1 VSAGAHAALAAAL
14 ADAGGTGAPPAH
26 TAGLRTLLDAALRHG
41 AAELT
46 KPRSG
51 YGDPVVVTF
60 GLYDGGLS
68 QPGGRADAGDGGPAP
83 VLIAATPAGA
93 GLRAD
98 PEEARERE
106 WALVAATVGALVEL
120 AEPGLPAAAADLALV
135 AGPVAGAFLAL
146 GVPAGRLAAG
156 DLDELAPLAFD
167 EHAGRIDR
175 LRAAALALPGAVL
188 ADAAG
193 GLRTPLGAGHPLL
206 VAEAVARMGGRPEDP
221 ESAASL
227 DDALEALLAPPG
239 SAAARPHEDPDPG
252 RRAARRILQRLS
264 GMGKWGG
271 YHTDFAH
278 LPRGF
283 AGNERALA
291 QEVGE
296 ALLRAGLLAEKPS
309 VGQRH
314 VYLNPRRAAEI
325 HRLIEDGAVP
335 PGLQLP

>member
-26 TAGLRTLLDAALRHG
+26 TAGLRTLLDAALRYG
-41 AAELT
+41 ATELT

-51 YGDPVVVTF
+51 RGDPVVVAF
-60 GLYDGGLS
+60 ALHDGTL
-68 QPGGRADAGDGGPAP
+68 
-83 VLIAATPAGA
+83 LAATPAGA

-120 AEPGLPAAAADLALV
+120 AEPGAPAQAEDLALE
-135 AGPVAGAFLAL
+135 AGPVAGAFLGL
-146 GVPAGRLAAG
+146 GLRAGSLAAA

-175 LRAAALALPGAVL
+175 LRAAALAVPGTVL
-188 ADAAG
+188 ADTAV
-193 GLRTPLGAGHPLL
+193 GLRAPLGAGHP
-206 VAEAVARMGGRPEDP
+206 EDP
-221 ESAASL
+221 ESATSL

-278 LPRGF
+278 LARGF

-325 HRLIEDGAVP
+325 HRLIEDGVLP
-335 PGLQLP
+335 PGLRLP

>member
-51 YGDPVVVTF
+51 RGDPVVVAF
-60 GLYDGGLS
+60 AVHDGTL
-68 QPGGRADAGDGGPAP
+68 
-83 VLIAATPAGA
+83 LAATPAGA

-120 AEPGLPAAAADLALV
+120 AEPGAPARAEDLALE
-135 AGPVAGAFLAL
+135 AGPVAGAFLSL
-146 GVPAGRLAAG
+146 GLRARGLGAA
-156 DLDELAPLAFD
+156 DLDELVPLAFD

-175 LRAAALALPGAVL
+175 LRAAGLAVPGAVL
-188 ADAAG
+188 ADTAP
-193 GLRTPLGAGHPLL
+193 GLRAPLGAGHPLR

-325 HRLIEDGAVP
+325 HRLIEDGEIP
-335 PGLQLP
+335 PGLRLP